1 MIFSENSLN
10 ESNLSKDK
18 LQRRQISKWIKT
30 VESNI
35 RNLKENSNIEN
46 NINTKFI
53 LESANKDYNKITA
66 AILEYTVNNKIGTPY
81 INSGN
86 PFLPKKELK
95 SYASAIS
102 TNMSLL
108 ESLKE
113 LRDSIM
119 EQNDECDD
127 FYNAYANAQHCKCH
141 EYSDDFFGGLDIEL
155 NRTIPLDD
163 DEKEKF
169 YTYPEFNKAISEH
182 MDIVDTKTRKALVNL
197 SEESQES
204 VLTALTSKLYDNIA
218 KKANEINYGDI
229 PLTKGDISKLPNYD
243 KLRETIVILKDI
255 VKEYRQDSA
264 PIDTLAEAMSN
275 VETRKDLFER
285 AYRYDIELPMLM
297 YNTTVLSIITGVSY
311 MISVCIEFIKSPKDE
326 TFDTVLDT
334 VAYKKSK
341 EHLIYNSL
349 KKFNKSCSSGDFDK
363 SMNYLID
370 SKTKKLTGTIF
381 MVGGIAIVALILNII
396 PILREMIFF
405 FYYART
411 SISDFF
417 DVQAD
422 LLQMNAYNI
431 EHNETRDAE
440 ERKTIAEKQIKIC
453 ELFRNIARKIAVDSK
468 QAEARSVSDTSK
480 ENKKL
485 KIDDLASEE
494 TVSAL
499 F

>member
-1 MIFSENSLN
+1 MIFSESSLN
-10 ESNLSKDK
+10 QSNLPKEK

-35 RNLKENSNIEN
+35 KTLKENSDIEN
-46 NINTKFI
+46 NMNKKYI

-66 AILEYTVNNKIGTPY
+66 AILEYSVNNNIGKPY
-81 INSGN
+81 LSSTN

-95 SYASAIS
+95 SYAAAIS

-113 LRDSIM
+113 MRDSIM
-119 EQNDECDD
+119 EQDDGYDFCD
-127 FYNAYANAQHCKCH
+127 AYANAQNCRCK
-141 EYSDDFFGGLDIEL
+141 EYSDDIFYGLDTKL

-182 MDIVDTKTRKALVNL
+182 MDLIDSKTRKSLINL

-229 PLTKGDISKLPNYD
+229 PLTKGDITKLPNYD
-243 KLRETIVILKDI
+243 KLRETITLLKDI
-255 VKEYRQDSA
+255 IKEYRQDSA

-275 VETRKDLFER
+275 IETRKELFER
-285 AYRYDIELPMLM
+285 SYRYDIELPMLM

-311 MISVCIEFIKSPKDE
+311 MISVCIEFIKSTKDE

-349 KKFNKSCSSGDFDK
+349 MKFNKSCSSGDFDK

-370 SKTKKLTGTIF
+370 SKTKKLTGTVF

-411 SISDFF
+411 NISDFF

-431 EHNETRDAE
+431 EHNETRDIE
-440 ERKTIAEKQIKIC
+440 ERKDIAEKQIKIS
-453 ELFRNIARKIAVDSK
+453 ELFRNIAKKIAVDSK
-468 QAEARSVSDTSK
+468 QAEAKSVNDTSR

-485 KIDDLASEE
+485 KIDDLSSEE